1 VTLIGASGAISA
13 ILMAYLMLRPCA
25 RVTTFVLR
33 VVVRVRAYWVIGGWI
48 VLQLISMASDD
59 NDGVAYVAHGGGLV
73 AGAILFA
80 LMRPSGVDLFDCIDP
95 EDTAEPAT
103 TE

>member
-1 VTLIGASGAISA
+1 
-13 ILMAYLMLRPCA
+13 MLRPCA

-80 LMRPSGVDLFDCIDP
+80 LMRPASVTLFECMDP
-95 EDTAEPAT
+95 EAEEAATPAA
-103 TE
+103 E